1 MISIIAAY
9 SKNRVIGYKG
19 KIPWKIKGE
28 QLWFKELTLNHVVI
42 MGRRTYESIGKPLD
56 NRLNIVVTSTLFFDE
71 ENLKSVKS
79 LKEALSLI
87 KDKEAFIIG
96 GQRLYEEALPIVD
109 VMYIT
114 EIDLEVKGDT
124 YFPSFD
130 ENKYQKTIIK
140 EVNDQ
145 ISYRYIKYQKIDND

>member
-1 MISIIAAY
+1 M
-9 SKNRVIGYKG
+9 
-19 KIPWKIKGE
+19 
-28 QLWFKELTLNHVVI
+28 
-42 MGRRTYESIGKPLD
+42 
-56 NRLNIVVTSTLFFDE
+56 
-71 ENLKSVKS
+71 
-79 LKEALSLI
+79 
-87 KDKEAFIIG
+87 
-96 GQRLYEEALPIVD
+96 YEEALPIVD

-140 EVNDQ
+140 EVNDK

>member
-140 EVNDQ
+140 EVNDK
-145 ISYRYIKYQKIDND
+145 IPYSYIKYQKIDND

>member
-140 EVNDQ
+140 EVNDK

>member
-42 MGRRTYESIGKPLD
+42 MGRKTYESIGKPLE

-140 EVNDQ
+140 EVNDK